1 MKLVRLLLIIT
12 CALFISAWIMS
23 DSYLNSH
30 KIPVAIKTSGWIP
43 FFGDDSESMIVLQE
57 GDLYDDGYVY
67 EKYGLIDDINK
78 EFAEQNIKPSRT
90 PYKEINKQL
99 EEECDEFQAAIDNK
113 TLPDNWKCYY
123 RGSYE
128 NQCAK
133 LLQKIDILKSS
144 RQSNDEKK
152 TKHLKAEYAFY
163 TNRFSDPKIFEKIS
177 DPDFDMD
184 KDGLSNLE
192 EFYSDSDPMVKNS
205 VVIYPTRVKLIAYG
219 SAVCTGVFYVANLTA
234 TNISFHLENNY
245 RSSDDRYA
253 PKIVPV
259 DAKFGLSKNG
269 LMFINMP
276 PASKQKFL
284 YLLDSKYL
292 PYCFSTSY
300 GVTACFNNNST
311 WSDDY
316 IGHIN
321 FYMFGNKG
329 HEITKATD
337 LHPKSGSKLQQDNS
351 LYFRWRSGEKNV
363 SIKRAYEIRYVIQ
376 FYNVNKKMS
385 FDYFC
390 FTNTWF
396 APEKND
402 LNTFSPGLYFWR
414 VIKQDAFSAPFCTDW
429 NWFSIGKKAKDY
441 TSDQNRKKKIF
452 EPKSKSN
459 CGIMYYELYKDVPF
473 DLDICSGKESEKQP
487 LVLKLP
493 KDFEIVFFDNYWHL
507 KGTPHEIG
515 RWTNVWFRVRPE
527 MTFTNKC
534 IFSVYDQTIEDLSC
548 SYYNLEKAAVVH
560 DLTVGHQFEYF
571 LDTCFDILEKDDASD
586 LCKDYSVKISPKLP
600 DGLNLKRTGEKYNI
614 SGIPKID
621 GVFDVEIIYEKARRL
636 KENHVF
642 NIKTSKNP
650 KPIVYSEDWVS
661 VYLSEEPWGSYQ
673 YFTVYFKTGMVR
685 HILSNKKDV
694 RYPISLDYLAY
705 GKKPVMLN
713 SYESFFGTKRRAFKK
728 HDEEQTKVELLSPLP
743 GGIELKKEND
753 KYYLDC
759 APVSLGSFT
768 NHIRIVSMEGVYTNM
783 HIYRILKVKTK

>member
-67 EKYGLIDDINK
+67 EKYGLIDGITK

-205 VVIYPTRVKLIAYG
+205 VAIYPTRVKLIADG

-429 NWFSIGKKAKDY
+429 NWFAVGREATCEKPKKRYGDQAHIGGYNGAEVIFATVGERYDLPIHFKSTSNSRFLKPLPPDQEVYYKTSEAEDPNRFHITGVFEKTGVYSNIWLNIGIDGKTNEYPYIFIVRNPSTEKNVRSFYYLNEKTVVHELFVNVLFKFKERLFFEALSKKDDLIWDENLKIDFGKALPEGLTAKRSGNGDDLEIKGVPSVAGVFKVDLVFSNSNRSVEERHVFRIKDIGEPPFEFERKIFIPKKKKKRTSSVFTEEKNMVNHYSYVGIDFEYPVYVEAYPRYTWPEDYWRFAKSTKIEIIGDPAPGLKVGNVPFCTNYGTKAKVA
-441 TSDQNRKKKIF
+441 TLGF
-452 EPKSKSN
+452 
-459 CGIMYYELYKDVPF
+459 F
-473 DLDICSGKESEKQP
+473 GKPTQAGK
-487 LVLKLP
+487 
-493 KDFEIVFFDNYWHL
+493 
-507 KGTPHEIG
+507 
-515 RWTNVWFRVRPE
+515 
-527 MTFTNKC
+527 FTN
-534 IFSVYDQTIEDLSC
+534 T
-548 SYYNLEKAAVVH
+548 VV
-560 DLTVGHQFEYF
+560 LA
-571 LDTCFDILEKDDASD
+571 EKD
-586 LCKDYSVKISPKLP
+586 LVI
-600 DGLNLKRTGEKYNI
+600 
-614 SGIPKID
+614 
-621 GVFDVEIIYEKARRL
+621 
-636 KENHVF
+636 
-642 NIKTSKNP
+642 
-650 KPIVYSEDWVS
+650 
-661 VYLSEEPWGSYQ
+661 
-673 YFTVYFKTGMVR
+673 
-685 HILSNKKDV
+685 
-694 RYPISLDYLAY
+694 
-705 GKKPVMLN
+705 
-713 SYESFFGTKRRAFKK
+713 
-728 HDEEQTKVELLSPLP
+728 
-743 GGIELKKEND
+743 
-753 KYYLDC
+753 
-759 APVSLGSFT
+759 
-768 NHIRIVSMEGVYTNM
+768 TNM
-783 HIYRILKVKTK
+783 HIFSIKQDLD